1 MSITFFKIFTVG
13 SQVKL
18 MLGKKTLEGIKY
30 SDIKKPLS
38 AKNGKEK
45 MSNGIGQGIELLT
58 TLKRRLLG
66 VRMIGL
72 E

>member
-1 MSITFFKIFTVG
+1 
-13 SQVKL
+13 

-30 SDIKKPLS
+30 SDIKKPLF
-38 AKNGKEK
+38 AKNGKIK
-45 MSNGIGQGIELLT
+45 MSNGIGQGIELLM
-58 TLKRRLLG
+58 TLKKTLHG